1 MKCKKYTYFIHHKI
15 KVLISWQYQPA
26 QVFLPFCQS
35 PDLQRVART
44 MRVVQK
50 GFGLSNKLLCCI
62 SALPTQALKTEAKG
76 DLLSEINNFQ

>member
-1 MKCKKYTYFIHHKI
+1 MQKKYIFYPSQNKSSYPLAVPTSTS
-15 KVLISWQYQPA
+15 ISA
-26 QVFLPFCQS
+26 LLPV

-50 GFGLSNKLLCCI
+50 GFGLSKKLLCCI